1 MSELNSNIR
10 KISSDIE
17 KSFESNYNVYYRLGI
32 YSLKSAKVLNMVI
45 HNAVRNANFN
55 KRYQSWYSYSEKV
68 KHAYEY
74 EKKVGGGCLV
84 QTGIEFTVND
94 FNEIGVY
101 LHNPYKT
108 DFRSANSREDRLKL
122 LKDKLANALKIYW
135 RGMAKS
141 ANETEIA
148 YQMPVM
154 DDPKKAEVSSELCV
168 TFDEYRTLYE
178 FLKGRNS
185 EKSIKNH
192 GQESCNSMIGKAI
205 NDQFIITSINTLND
219 EIKSL
224 NDEARKKINE
234 LTEEL
239 RQKKSALDLEYRE
252 LTDSIK
258 AENDQKVNAL
268 KLQLEDIK
276 KLVNH

>member
-10 KISSDIE
+10 RISSNLE
-17 KSFESNYNVYYRLGI
+17 KSFENAYNAYYRLGI

-45 HNAVRNANFN
+45 HDAVKNACFN
-55 KRYQSWYSYSEKV
+55 KRYQFWYNYSEKV
-68 KHAYEY
+68 NHAYEFD
-74 EKKVGGGCLV
+74 KKVGGGCLV
-84 QTGIEFTVND
+84 QAGIEFTVND

-101 LHNPYKT
+101 FHNPHKT
-108 DFRSANSREDRLKL
+108 DFRSANSHEDRLKL
-122 LKDKLANALKIYW
+122 FKDKLANALKIYW

-141 ANETEIA
+141 ANETETA

-154 DDPKKAEVSSELCV
+154 DDPKKPEASSELV
-168 TFDEYRTLYE
+168 TFDEYRALYE
-178 FLKGRNS
+178 FFKDRNT

-205 NDQFIITSINTLND
+205 NNQFVITSINTLND
-219 EIKSL
+219 EIKFL
-224 NDEARKKINE
+224 NDEAVKKINE
-234 LTEEL
+234 LREEL
-239 RQKKSALDLEYRE
+239 HQKKRALELEYQE

-276 KLVNH
+276 KLANQ